1 MMCFAWPNL
10 AQGGTNSGFEDGTN
24 RGLEGG
30 TNSGF
35 KGGTNSGK
43 RWDYFYLSLW
53 LQQEL
58 QDSFR
63 LCSFGLNL
71 SEAINLHLLF
81 CL

>member
-35 KGGTNSGK
+35 KGGANSGK
-43 RWDYFYLSLW
+43 RWTVALM
-53 LQQEL
+53 
-58 QDSFR
+58 R
-63 LCSFGLNL
+63 VGLTVVKGGTI
-71 SEAINLHLLF
+71 SI
-81 CL
+81 